1 MHEIVSW
8 SQGSKCT
15 YFVKVNVFFLSC
27 RLSHFNDDETRYLPI
42 LGLFLQDYSVIEK
55 TEANSWHG
63 VNKTCLSQTTF
74 DMTAWQGDTVCLMHA
89 WPTVY
94 SCCHITVHAEWW
106 ACTELH
112 WTSEKFLFLFNT
124 KCIASSNIWNC
135 GKVLHRA
142 KSIAGYSISS
152 RLVTRVRPHLLTF
165 VVGFFSGLTFSWEP
179 DLARSRLNLLFR
191 SLSFNLWGKWGF
203 NYTFPGGKE
212 YRE

>member
-1 MHEIVSW
+1 MSGDILWRKTNLITFIKMHEIVSW

-94 SCCHITVHAEWW
+94 SCRHITVHAEWW

-112 WTSEKFLFLFNT
+112 WTSEKISILIQY
-124 KCIASSNIWNC
+124 KVHCIKQHLKLWQSASQ
-135 GKVLHRA
+135 GQVLAH
-142 KSIAGYSISS
+142 GQS
-152 RLVTRVRPHLLTF
+152 REW
-165 VVGFFSGLTFSWEP
+165 GLTC
-179 DLARSRLNLLFR
+179 
-191 SLSFNLWGKWGF
+191 
-203 NYTFPGGKE
+203 
-212 YRE
+212 